1 MTNESAI
8 GIEEAYRLF
17 LANKEFPCVAA
28 KAALAHQQI
37 RVMVCDHIACPKD
50 DWAITQFIYDFV
62 DEYRIDQKIYS
73 SAVVIFEGPAECSEE
88 YFDSMMWQ
96 RLQSISDLD
105 ASQYGWKTDISRD
118 PTSPNFSFC
127 LKEEPFY
134 ILGLHPGSSRKA
146 RQFQYPALVFNPHD
160 QFEKLRDSGKY
171 AAMKSTVRKRDEIF
185 SGSVNPMLSDFGEAS
200 EVLQYSGRVYD
211 QSWKCPFTSNH
222 SKDEHHSP
230 A

>member
-1 MTNESAI
+1 MTRETATS
-8 GIEEAYRLF
+8 IEEAYRLF

-28 KAALAHQQI
+28 KAALAHDQI

-50 DWAITQFIYDFV
+50 DWAIVQFIYDFV
-62 DEYRIDQKIYS
+62 DDYRHTQKIYS
-73 SAVVIFEGPAECSEE
+73 SAIVIFEGPVECSEE

-105 ASQYGWKTDISRD
+105 AGQYGWKAGISRD

-127 LKEEPFY
+127 MKGEPFY

-146 RQFQYPALVFNPHD
+146 RRFQFPALVFNPHD
-160 QFEKLRDSGKY
+160 QFEKLRDTGKY
-171 AAMKSTVRKRDEIF
+171 AVMKTTVRKRDEIF
-185 SGSVNPMLSDFGEAS
+185 SGSINPMLSDFGEAS

-211 QSWKCPFTSNH
+211 KSWKCPFTSNH
-222 SKDEHHSP
+222 SKDEHHPST
-230 A
+230 